1 MAPRSQSV
9 TRITASSNPMRQT
22 LPVANAA
29 GADASPVLG
38 VDIASSSVSVEQI
51 VTRALLVCR
60 DTRSVD
66 MLCHCT
72 QQMAIQIEVCPDAAS
87 ATRKLCRNKFEAI
100 VVDLAI
106 GPDALDLIRKLHGM
120 TSHRRAVIFAISDTE
135 EQAKAAFQSGATFL
149 LEKDSL
155 PLTTL
160 RTLRAAYPMMVAE
173 RRRYFRFPL
182 DMMVFIRIGALP
194 EFRAR
199 SVNLSESGM
208 AVVSNE
214 PLSSGDRIQLRLCLP
229 DAADFLTL
237 TADVCWTNAEG
248 RAGVKFQQVLPSV
261 RERLQN
267 WLAARFDECT
277 QPLAPKAP

>member
-1 MAPRSQSV
+1 
-9 TRITASSNPMRQT
+9 
-22 LPVANAA
+22 
-29 GADASPVLG
+29 
-38 VDIASSSVSVEQI
+38 VSVEQI

-72 QQMAIQIEVCPDAAS
+72 QQMAIQIDVCPDTAS

-100 VVDLAI
+100 IVDLAI
-106 GPDALDLIRKLHGM
+106 GPDALDLIRRLHGM
-120 TSHRRAVIFAISDTE
+120 TSHKKAVIFAMSDTE
-135 EQAKAAFQSGATFL
+135 EQAKAAFQSGATFC
-149 LEKDSL
+149 LEKSAL
-155 PLTTL
+155 PRSTL
-160 RTLRAAYPMMVAE
+160 RTLRAAYPMMVGE
-173 RRRYFRFPL
+173 RRRYFRSPL
-182 DMMVFIRIGALP
+182 DTTVFLKIGALP

-229 DAADFLTL
+229 DTADFLTL

-248 RAGVKFQQVLPSV
+248 KAGVEFQQMLPSV
-261 RERLQN
+261 KKRLQN

-277 QPLAPKAP
+277 QPLPTQVP